1 VGNRQ
6 GERDPAAQAG
16 QSTTGFSHC
25 DSGRL
30 LAERWQLLA
39 TRPLGLIEVI
49 GHHRVPEKSVEHAGF
64 VALLPLADLLC
75 RMGGLN
81 YGYVEQ
87 RQMDLAA
94 ESGFALLAEH
104 FTTLRDLT
112 GLVSP
117 SSLIPTWKRSN
128 AWSGMIP
135 RSES

>member
-1 VGNRQ
+1 LEVIVPLRVLPK
-6 GERDPAAQAG
+6 EFRAAWEIGKAGGIPLHEAG

-64 VALLPLADLLC
+64 VALLSLADLLC
-75 RMGGLN
+75 RMGGPN

-87 RQMDLAA
+87 RQ
-94 ESGFALLAEH
+94 
-104 FTTLRDLT
+104 
-112 GLVSP
+112 
-117 SSLIPTWKRSN
+117 TW
-128 AWSGMIP
+128 P
-135 RSES
+135 RSPALPFWPSISRPSEI